1 MGSLICG
8 TAIPWRRYVSV
19 PRSVGAVN
27 LWNFKKQNTYQ
38 FLDKVACKYTLKY
51 HTCIILYHADTAHGW
66 YKWLTDPLG

>member
-27 LWNFKKQNTYQ
+27 LWNFKKQNTYDLISLEVI
-38 FLDKVACKYTLKY
+38 FKIRHLGDLNL
-51 HTCIILYHADTAHGW
+51 HDTTYGR
-66 YKWLTDPLG
+66 L